1 MTVCAHD
8 RRPIFGRFI
17 AETLVRNEPGRIIAE
32 EWARTANIRPE
43 IDTDAFVIMPDHVH
57 GILWINKNLVHPSP
71 TVGVLPEHVGAYGN
85 TPALHSPSRT
95 IGAAVRAF
103 KAAATRRIREL
114 AGQRDLIVW
123 QRNYYERV
131 IRDDRELNALRDYIA
146 TNPLRQVLKC

>member
-57 GILWINKNLVHPSP
+57 GILWINKSLF
-71 TVGVLPEHVGAYGN
+71 TL
-85 TPALHSPSRT
+85 
-95 IGAAVRAF
+95 
-103 KAAATRRIREL
+103 RR
-114 AGQRDLIVW
+114 
-123 QRNYYERV
+123 
-131 IRDDRELNALRDYIA
+131 
-146 TNPLRQVLKC
+146 P